1 MFREQRYDN
10 EQNGRRAA
18 DSREESGDDW
28 DLVLLCRNEKERFFP
43 LLMKRHYAL
52 VVNMGYRFFS
62 DRGMAEDMAQ
72 EVFLK
77 VYHQCD
83 SLQPGRQPFVHW
95 LCRITSNGCRSLY
108 RKRSSEKR
116 ALAGGK
122 ADFWYDGEATDGT
135 DRIDEE
141 TVAYVK
147 LVNDAL
153 QRIKPNERMALIL
166 SHISGLKTREIAP
179 VLQVPEYTV
188 RRLLR
193 RAGGK
198 LRKLLTQQN
207 LEHYARP

>member
-1 MFREQRYDN
+1 MSREPRYDN
-10 EQNGRRAA
+10 RGIDRCAVG
-18 DSREESGDDW
+18 SCGESGDDW
-28 DLVLLCRNEKERFFP
+28 DLVLLCRNEKDRFFP

-77 VYHQCD
+77 VYHQLD
-83 SLQPGRQPFVHW
+83 SLEPGRQPFVHW
-95 LCRITSNGCRSLY
+95 LCRITSNCCRSLY

-116 ALAGGK
+116 ALEAGK
-122 ADFWYDGEATDGT
+122 ADFWYDGDATDPA
-135 DRIDEE
+135 DRIDDE
-141 TVAYVK
+141 TAASVK
-147 LVNDAL
+147 LVNDTL
-153 QRIKPNERMALIL
+153 QRIKPDERMALIL

-198 LRKLLTQQN
+198 LRSLLTQQN
-207 LEHYARP
+207 LEQYARS